1 MRAAGR
7 TRSRKTVTSPPHF
20 IPSSSDSGAS
30 RGSGSAAS
38 PAVVSANRRSPDAP
52 PSFRSRTASW
62 MTTAS
67 SGPPPTVPAMLPSGA
82 TIIFAPASRGVDRDV
97 AVTVQSTNGSR
108 AALLRAASSNSSA
121 SVRFIRSGKC
131 SAARA
136 AKPGG
141 RRASAAQ
148 VGLAASHRRAYKAQ
162 VNDLAVV
169 CDFDGT
175 ATVLDI
181 GDEISRHFCGSDHL
195 ALQKQLFLD
204 GELTTRGIIQSIY
217 TPVTASETEVVS
229 FALGVAKLRD
239 GFLDLVAA
247 ARDRG
252 APFVLASGG
261 LRQYVEAVVTRFLP
275 PDLRAHVQVRANE
288 AVFSPDGL
296 RVTYPTDPESRAAG
310 CDVCGSCK
318 RVAVAEARRGGARYV
333 LGIGDGF

>member
-1 MRAAGR
+1 
-7 TRSRKTVTSPPHF
+7 
-20 IPSSSDSGAS
+20 
-30 RGSGSAAS
+30 
-38 PAVVSANRRSPDAP
+38 
-52 PSFRSRTASW
+52 
-62 MTTAS
+62 
-67 SGPPPTVPAMLPSGA
+67 
-82 TIIFAPASRGVDRDV
+82 
-97 AVTVQSTNGSR
+97 
-108 AALLRAASSNSSA
+108 
-121 SVRFIRSGKC
+121 
-131 SAARA
+131 
-136 AKPGG
+136 
-141 RRASAAQ
+141 
-148 VGLAASHRRAYKAQ
+148 

-204 GELTTRGIIQSIY
+204 GKLTTRGIIQSIY

-318 RVAVAEARRGGARYV
+318 RVAVAEARHGGARYV
-333 LGIGDGF
+333 LGIGDGFADRCLVQFADRTFAREGSYLHRYCVEHRLPCTPFTDLCGAAEAVRSWQRTAVKSGGP